1 VNGRPIAILLALAGL
16 VLPDVAAVAQE
27 RPQQR
32 LYRWVDRD
40 GVVRYGDRIPP
51 EYANVDRDILNDQA
65 VAVGFEEGEITPEEQ
80 AELDRRR
87 AIEEAEQLARDN
99 AARRDRMLL
108 ETYITV
114 EDIED
119 LRDRRLE
126 LLSAQ
131 IKVTELY
138 VANLRKRLASL
149 EREASVYKPYSD
161 KENAPPVPED
171 LALEMQRALASISL
185 YEQTLC
191 CVRAGHRPLQGAQ
204 EALTR
209 ARMPEAAGASGTFL
223 EARDHGE
230 LELHDRDDDELRDAL
245 TGFDPKRRRSA
256 IPARDLEL
264 ALIVRID
271 QTDEIPEHDSVLVAE
286 A

>member
-1 VNGRPIAILLALAGL
+1 VNGRAIAILSALAGL
-16 VLPDVAAVAQE
+16 VLADGAALAQE

-51 EYANVDRDILNDQA
+51 EYANVDRDILNDQG
-65 VAVGFEEGEITPEEQ
+65 VTVGFEEGEITAEEQ
-80 AELDRRR
+80 AALDRRK
-87 AIEEAEQLARDN
+87 AIEAAEQVTRDN

-114 EDIED
+114 DDIED

-138 VANLRKRLASL
+138 VANLRKRLAAL

-161 KENAPPVPED
+161 KENAPRVPED

-185 YEQTLC
+185 YEQTL
-191 CVRAGHRPLQGAQ
+191 VRTRDDQGA
-204 EALTR
+204 LT
-209 ARMPEAAGASGTFL
+209 AAF
-223 EARDHGE
+223 EQD
-230 LELHDRDDDELRDAL
+230 
-245 TGFDPKRRRSA
+245 
-256 IPARDLEL
+256 
-264 ALIVRID
+264 IVRFK
-271 QTDEIPEHDSVLVAE
+271 ELKKL
-286 A
+286 